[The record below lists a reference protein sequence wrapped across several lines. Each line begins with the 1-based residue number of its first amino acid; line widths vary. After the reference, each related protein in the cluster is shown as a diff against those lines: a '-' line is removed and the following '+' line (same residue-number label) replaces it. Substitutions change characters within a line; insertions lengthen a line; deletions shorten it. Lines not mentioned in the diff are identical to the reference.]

1 VDAVLAMLVPMLLGT
16 GGAIWSAMQ
25 WRRARAFEDTPT
37 SRVRSAAQGYVE
49 LAGVARALPGDPTHS
64 PLTGRSCVWYKYS
77 VEERSSS
84 SSREE
89 WHTIDSGICDETF
102 AIEDAT
108 GQATVN
114 PEGADVTA
122 LDKDVWYGNTPRTPP
137 ALRPWRVFGGIGN
150 RYRYTEYVILD
161 GQPLAAVGFFRTE
174 RAGDQVASLDTELAL
189 RLRDW
194 KKDPERMR
202 RIDAD
207 RDGRISADEWEQAR
221 NAARDEIVQ
230 ELREQAAMPG
240 WSVLQKPVDGRPF
253 LLGTGTVK
261 ELAGRY
267 RRNAWG
273 VLAIS
278 VLLWGVGLYQA

>member
-1 VDAVLAMLVPMLLGT
+1 MDALLAMLVPLLLGI

-49 LAGVARALPGDPTHS
+49 LTGVARALPGDPTHS
-64 PLTGRSCVWYKYS
+64 PLTDRLCVWYKYK

-89 WHTIDSGICDETF
+89 WRTVDSGTSDETF

-108 GQATVN
+108 GQATIN

-122 LDKDVWYGNTPRTPP
+122 LDKDVWYGDTPRTPP
-137 ALRPWRVFGGIGN
+137 ILRPWRVFGGIGS
-150 RYRYTEYVILD
+150 RYRYTEYLILD
-161 GQPLAAVGFFRTE
+161 GQPIAAVGFFRTQ

-194 KKDPERMR
+194 KQDPERMR

-207 RDGRISADEWEQAR
+207 RDGKISADEWEQAR
-221 NAARDEIVQ
+221 TAAREEIVK
-230 ELREQAAMPG
+230 ELREQSTMPG

-267 RRNAWG
+267 RRNAW
-273 VLAIS
+273 L
-278 VLLWGVGLYQA
+278 VLLASVVLFGVGLYQV